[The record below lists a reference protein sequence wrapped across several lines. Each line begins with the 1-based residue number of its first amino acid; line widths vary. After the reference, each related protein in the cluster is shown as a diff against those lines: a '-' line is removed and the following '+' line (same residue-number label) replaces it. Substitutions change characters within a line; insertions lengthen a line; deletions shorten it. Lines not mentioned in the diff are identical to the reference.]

1 MWIDMIWQQTLPNAF
16 LLLTAFDG
24 WPIGAGFINIF
35 TLVSADF
42 YGGMVVERS
51 PGNPKTQGFESCHW
65 DGEKEIVKILLL
77 FFCYFMPLSLA
88 PRHSA

>member
-24 WPIGAGFINIF
+24 WPIGAGLINIF

-51 PGNPKTQGFESCHW
+51 AGNPKIQGFESRHW
-65 DGEKEIVKILLL
+65 HGEKESVKKVSINDTRHKNALL
-77 FFCYFMPLSLA
+77 FC
-88 PRHSA
+88 